1 MQDTLGVVK
10 KNMTHNSKI
19 IKLTA
24 KGYSQKKIALTLHIR
39 KSKVVAA
46 QKALKIG
53 KRVEQPFWKS
63 VKYLR
68 EGEEISFEE
77 ARRATYN
84 MPKWARKRAARQGKQ
99 YKSYAEFWKEWKAK
113 WRDATQ
119 AERDAHGYEATYGE
133 EGEFVGGTPH

>member
-1 MQDTLGVVK
+1 MGQKRAASKWYKKGYTTHGKLSKKLGV
-10 KNMTHNSKI
+10 SR
-19 IKLTA
+19 
-24 KGYSQKKIALTLHIR
+24 QKVSNWL
-39 KSKVVAA
+39 KSK
-46 QKALKIG
+46 KLG

-68 EGEEISFEE
+68 EGEEISFKE

-84 MPKWARKRAARQGKQ
+84 MPKWARKRAERQGKE
-99 YKSYAEFWKEWKAK
+99 YKSFAEFWKEWREK